1 MISDRILSDPIL
13 HDHLPSAPW
22 MAEATRRLPGVQPV
36 PMSDWLIRDERYAEQ
51 MALRDHLLAAHRARV
66 FECHTGAEAACAEL
80 RDLVVAHLPDGFAH
94 QGRVITRP
102 DGVVIDLDTDH
113 PLITAASL
121 VQEDLCIL
129 THDALQG
136 EHLLSAAVLCFP
148 ASWTLAEK
156 IGRPLTAIH
165 IPVEKYDDAMAKR
178 VQRLFDMVRVDH
190 PLWRQNALFYQNPAL
205 FQPASE
211 AQPRKTPE
219 RRPEFLR
226 SERQVILRLPL
237 TGAMVFSIHTWVLP
251 FGQLSPEQAEGL
263 AAHPVHY
270 AGRSV

>member
-22 MAEATRRLPGVQPV
+22 MAEATRRLPGIQPV
-36 PMSDWLIRDERYAEQ
+36 SMSDWLIRDERYAEQ
-51 MALRDHLLAAHRARV
+51 MALRDHLLAAHRALV
-66 FECHTGAEAACAEL
+66 FECQKGAEAACAEL
-80 RDLVVAHLPDGFAH
+80 CNMVVAHLPDGFLR
-94 QGRVITRP
+94 QGRVIIRP
-102 DGVVIDLDTDH
+102 DGVAIDLDADH
-113 PLITAASL
+113 PLITAACI

-165 IPVEKYDDAMAKR
+165 IPVEKYDEAMAMR
-178 VQRLFDMVRVDH
+178 VQRLFDMVRVDQ

-251 FGQLSPEQAEGL
+251 FGQLSLEQVEGL

>member
-1 MISDRILSDPIL
+1 MISDLDLSAPIL

-36 PMSDWLIRDERYAEQ
+36 PMSDWLIRDERYGAQ
-51 MALRDHLLAAHRARV
+51 MALRDHLLAVHRARV
-66 FECHTGAEAACAEL
+66 FECETGAEAACAEL
-80 RDLVVAHLPDGFAH
+80 RDLVVAHLPDGFM
-94 QGRVITRP
+94 QEGRVITRP
-102 DGVVIDLDTDH
+102 DGVQVDLDADH
-113 PLITAASL
+113 PLIVAARL

-129 THDALQG
+129 THDATQG

-165 IPVEKYDDAMAKR
+165 IPVEKYDDVMAKR
-178 VQRLFDMVRVDH
+178 VQRLFDMVRVDQ

-226 SERQVILRLPL
+226 SERQVILRLPV

-251 FGQLSPEQAEGL
+251 FGRLSADQIEGL
-263 AAHPVHY
+263 ATHPVHY

>member
-1 MISDRILSDPIL
+1 MISDSILSDPIM

-36 PMSDWLIRDERYAEQ
+36 AMSDWLIRDERYAEQ
-51 MALRDHLLAAHRARV
+51 MALRDHLLAVLRARV
-66 FECHTGAEAACAEL
+66 FECQTGAEAACAEL
-80 RDLVVAHLPDGFAH
+80 RDLVVAHLPDGFA
-94 QGRVITRP
+94 QRGRAITRP
-102 DGVVIDLDTDH
+102 DGVVIDLDADH
-113 PLITAASL
+113 PLIVTARL

-129 THDALQG
+129 THDAAQG

-156 IGRPLTAIH
+156 IGRPLSAIH

-178 VQRLFDMVRVDH
+178 VQRLFDMVRVAQ

-226 SERQVILRLPL
+226 SERQVILRLPV

-251 FGQLSPEQAEGL
+251 FGQLSPDQIEGL
-263 AAHPVHY
+263 STHPVHY